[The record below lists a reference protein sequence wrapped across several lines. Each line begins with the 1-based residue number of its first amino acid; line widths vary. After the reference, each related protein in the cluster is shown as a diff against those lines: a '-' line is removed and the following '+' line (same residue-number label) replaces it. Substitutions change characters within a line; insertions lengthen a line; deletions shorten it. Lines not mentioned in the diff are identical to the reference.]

1 MTETEVDEY
10 KLNSTGR
17 QQSLKISLINNEK
30 IAMILIDKMT
40 NQNYSSYLSLQSL
53 QKLSEAFNNVKSIQ
67 EALTILKNTIESGN
81 ISLIEDTKD
90 SSYSIVYEVT
100 TDSGKYPEFE
110 VSLNLEDSQ
119 TDNNQQELPVQFDYQ
134 GNAEAEEK
142 YGQSTK
148 STTEYTNTI
157 IDSKVKPPVVQLEYI
172 EPILQVHY
180 PDGTTKSK
188 ALPPRI
194 QGADGAKA
202 NISEEQ
208 FKLIQEQMN
217 RNTTNSFKKLSP
229 VKDNLNIN
237 RSNSVTKSR
246 STYST
251 QTVSYNLNNNSTA
264 KNPFGNV
271 VRPATQTNTN
281 NNMNNINQV
290 RSAFTINPNPNIVN
304 NIQNQNK
311 SFSNYSTMTT
321 PYNRTYGMANNKY
334 VAQIPNQNNFSNTGY
349 FQKQYYNQLQN
360 SRNVI
365 EERRPRMTNTN
376 PNEQRMYNRSLSS
389 PMNDNNKFNQN
400 NKVRY
405 PDNLTNNISTYQT
418 NQNQTINYSYPANQ
432 VNQTNQVNPASQ
444 INQVYYGYQN
454 NIAKPPNNFGQI
466 PNYNN
471 VINNDPAPPRQVFN
485 TNLTPQPTIQTSR
498 VYYNNPTSSNQN
510 ISGIYNQSQSQTQNQ
525 INTVRQIKP
534 NNNNLAMQQSQE
546 LIQSHQKR
554 LQEVQ
559 RQLALIQQQQQK
571 LQEQQK
577 QLILQQQL
585 QRQIIQKQT
594 MTNNAQSQVISPP
607 QNKYQGFAQVNQ
619 FDRRFQSQEYSN
631 PQIKQSQTL
640 TNKQPFTHQTSQ
652 EIKQTKTTFTSNPNP
667 PFKTQLSS
675 PMSLQTPKLQQ
686 YNKNNTNTDDEIS
699 EQQIALAQMA
709 SMQNQENPEYENLK
723 AITLQQKEEQ
733 VGEVQEEAEA
743 QYEQEQ
749 VQEQEKETQGEEQEE
764 LDIEALFMTEEG
776 RIIFR
781 NGLLRGIIHKYAEID
796 DIISKIQ
803 DILLK
808 GVKFTLVYKAF
819 DAGDKAQTFHEKCDK
834 CKMSLVL
841 IETDKDIRFGGFTTK
856 SWEGNNIKKKD
867 NNAFVFSL
875 DTNTSFDIIKNEPA
889 IGCYPKFGPVFF
901 GCQIRIYDE
910 FFTKGGTT
918 CHKGLNYK
926 TKRDYELNNG
936 QQKFLIKDIEVYDI
950 EAIDV

>member
-17 QQSLKISLINNEK
+17 QQSLKISLINNQQ
-30 IAMILIDKMT
+30 IAMTLINKNT
-40 NQNYSSYLSLQSL
+40 NQQYSSYLSLQSL
-53 QKLSEAFNNVKSIQ
+53 QNLSQAFSNVKSIQ
-67 EALTILKNTIESGN
+67 EALSILKSTIESGN

-90 SSYSIVYEVT
+90 SSYSIVYEIT
-100 TDSGKYPEFE
+100 TESGKYPEFE
-110 VSLNLEDSQ
+110 VNLNLEQSQ
-119 TDNNQQELPVQFDYQ
+119 ADNSQQELPVTFDYQ
-134 GNAEAEEK
+134 GNAEAEAK
-142 YGQSTK
+142 YGKSTK
-148 STTEYTNTI
+148 STTETNTI
-157 IDSKVKPPVVQLEYI
+157 VESQVKPPVVQLEYI

-194 QGADGAKA
+194 QGPDGEKA

-208 FKLIQEQMN
+208 FKQIQEQIN
-217 RNTTNSFKKLSP
+217 RNTTSSFKKLSP
-229 VKDNLNIN
+229 IKDNLNIN

-251 QTVSYNLNNNSTA
+251 KTVQYNLNSNLTE

-271 VRPATQTNTN
+271 VRPAMQNSTN

-290 RSAFTINPNPNIVN
+290 RSAFTINPNTNIVN
-304 NIQNQNK
+304 NLNVQNQYK
-311 SFSNYSTMTT
+311 ATSNYSTMTT
-321 PYNRTYGMANNKY
+321 PYNRTYAGY
-334 VAQIPNQNNFSNTGY
+334 VAQTPNQNNFNNTGY
-349 FQKQYYNQLQN
+349 LQKQYYNQFQT

-365 EERRPRMTNTN
+365 EERRPRMTNIN
-376 PNEQRMYNRSLSS
+376 PNMQRNNNRSLST
-389 PMNDNNKFNQN
+389 PMNDNFNKFNQN
-400 NKVRY
+400 NQMRY
-405 PDNLTNNISTYQT
+405 TNNITTYQT
-418 NQNQTINYSYPANQ
+418 NQYQTANQYETANQGYQTNPVNQ
-432 VNQTNQVNPASQ
+432 VNQAN
-444 INQVYYGYQN
+444 YGYQN
-454 NIAKPPNNFGQI
+454 NIITSNNYGQTQNYYNINLNNKPPQ
-466 PNYNN
+466 
-471 VINNDPAPPRQVFN
+471 ARQVYN
-485 TNLTPQPTIQTSR
+485 KNVAPKPTIQTQGQGI
-498 VYYNNPTSSNQN
+498 YYSTPNPTNQN
-510 ISGIYNQSQSQTQNQ
+510 ISGVYNQNPNQSQNQ
-525 INTVRQIKP
+525 INAVRQIKP

-554 LQEVQ
+554 IQEIQ
-559 RQLALIQQQQQK
+559 RQLALIQQQHQK

-594 MTNNAQSQVISPP
+594 MTNNPQSQVISTP
-607 QNKYQGFAQVNQ
+607 QNKYQGFAQVSQ
-619 FDRRFQSQEYSN
+619 FDRRFQSQEYGN

-640 TNKQPFTHQTSQ
+640 TNKQPFVHQTSQ
-652 EIKQTKTTFTSNPNP
+652 EIKQTKTTFAQNPNP
-667 PFKTQLSS
+667 PFKTQIST

-686 YNKNNTNTDDEIS
+686 YNNSSNNDDEIS

-723 AITLQQKEEQ
+723 AITLQQKEEE
-733 VGEVQEEAEA
+733 VGEVQEEAA
-743 QYEQEQ
+743 TQYQQEQ
-749 VQEQEKETQGEEQEE
+749 VQEQATQGEEQEE
-764 LDIEALFMTEEG
+764 IDIEALFMTEEG
-776 RIIFR
+776 KIIFR

-796 DIISKIQ
+796 DVISKIQ

-819 DAGDKAQTFHEKCDK
+819 DAGDKAETFHEKCDK

-841 IETDKDIRFGGFTTK
+841 IETDKDVRFGGFTTK

-875 DTNTSFDIIKNEPA
+875 DTNSVFDIIKNEPA

-926 TKRDYELNNG
+926 TKKDYELNNG
-936 QQKFLIKDIEVYDI
+936 EQKYLIKDIEVYDI

>member
-17 QQSLKISLINNEK
+17 QQSLKISLINNQQV
-30 IAMILIDKMT
+30 AMTLINKNT
-40 NQNYSSYLSLQSL
+40 NQQYSSYLSLQSL
-53 QKLSEAFNNVKSIQ
+53 QNLSQAFSDVKSIQ
-67 EALTILKNTIESGN
+67 EALSILKSTIESGN

-90 SSYSIVYEVT
+90 SSYSIVYEIT
-100 TDSGKYPEFE
+100 TESGKYPEFE
-110 VSLNLEDSQ
+110 VNLNLEQSQ
-119 TDNNQQELPVQFDYQ
+119 ADNSQQELPVTFDYQ
-134 GNAEAEEK
+134 GNAEAEAK
-142 YGQSTK
+142 YGKSTK
-148 STTEYTNTI
+148 STTETNTI
-157 IDSKVKPPVVQLEYI
+157 VESQVKPPVVQLEYI

-194 QGADGAKA
+194 QGPDGEKA

-208 FKLIQEQMN
+208 FKQIQEQIN
-217 RNTTNSFKKLSP
+217 RNTTSSFKKLSP
-229 VKDNLNIN
+229 IKDNLNIN

-251 QTVSYNLNNNSTA
+251 KTVQYNLNGNLTE

-271 VRPATQTNTN
+271 VRPAMQNSTN

-290 RSAFTINPNPNIVN
+290 RSAFTINPNTNIVN
-304 NIQNQNK
+304 NLNVQNQYK
-311 SFSNYSTMTT
+311 ATSNYSTMTT
-321 PYNRTYGMANNKY
+321 PYNRTYAGY
-334 VAQIPNQNNFSNTGY
+334 VAQTPNQNNFNNTGY
-349 FQKQYYNQLQN
+349 LQKQYYNQFQT

-365 EERRPRMTNTN
+365 EERRPRMTNIN
-376 PNEQRMYNRSLSS
+376 PNMQRNNNRSLST
-389 PMNDNNKFNQN
+389 PMNDNFNKFNQN
-400 NKVRY
+400 NQMRY
-405 PDNLTNNISTYQT
+405 TNNITTYQT
-418 NQNQTINYSYPANQ
+418 NQYQTANQYETANQGYQTNPVNQ
-432 VNQTNQVNPASQ
+432 VNQAN
-444 INQVYYGYQN
+444 YGYQN
-454 NIAKPPNNFGQI
+454 NIITSNNYGQTQNYYNINLNNKPPQ
-466 PNYNN
+466 
-471 VINNDPAPPRQVFN
+471 ARQVYN
-485 TNLTPQPTIQTSR
+485 KNVVPKPTIQTQGQGI
-498 VYYNNPTSSNQN
+498 YYSTPNPTNQN
-510 ISGIYNQSQSQTQNQ
+510 ISGVYNQNPNQSQNQ
-525 INTVRQIKP
+525 INAVRQIKP

-554 LQEVQ
+554 IQEIQ
-559 RQLALIQQQQQK
+559 RQLALIQQQHQK

-594 MTNNAQSQVISPP
+594 MTNYPQSQVISTP
-607 QNKYQGFAQVNQ
+607 QNKYQGFAQVSQ
-619 FDRRFQSQEYSN
+619 FDRRFQSQEYGN

-640 TNKQPFTHQTSQ
+640 TNKQPFVHQTSQ
-652 EIKQTKTTFTSNPNP
+652 EIKQTKTTFAQNPNP
-667 PFKTQLSS
+667 PFKTQIST

-686 YNKNNTNTDDEIS
+686 YNNSSNNDDEIS

-723 AITLQQKEEQ
+723 AITLQQKEEE
-733 VGEVQEEAEA
+733 VGEVQEEAA
-743 QYEQEQ
+743 TQYQQEQ
-749 VQEQEKETQGEEQEE
+749 VQEQATQGEEQEE
-764 LDIEALFMTEEG
+764 IDIEALFMTEEG
-776 RIIFR
+776 KIIFR

-796 DIISKIQ
+796 DVISKIQ

-819 DAGDKAQTFHEKCDK
+819 DAGDKAETFHEKCDK

-841 IETDKDIRFGGFTTK
+841 IETDKDVRFGGFTTK

-875 DTNTSFDIIKNEPA
+875 DTNSVFDIIKNEPA

-926 TKRDYELNNG
+926 TKKDYELNNG
-936 QQKFLIKDIEVYDI
+936 EQKYLIKDIEVYDI